1 MKADKMAG
9 TGTKKESGTGPKLI
23 LREEPDWLMEAVS
36 CLSGSYMLD
45 SEEWLKKEGVLTEA
59 QKREKIAPYLRY
71 RNAMRAELEPF
82 FVQYPLLMNFIDRE
96 AKEPESIELGRF
108 SMDSY
113 LVAVREFLFPADRPD
128 DGQIRECTAEWLGV
142 LFDEGRQESG
152 EHRDVTGH
160 PVKDLEDLLDR
171 LSRWK
176 SNEDRYKMILLYTQ
190 CTEVIDALRALQEPC
205 AEAGRRCLPLVGER
219 MERFRRS
226 IQAFASPRD
235 LLEAIGYV
243 DWSAWGEETD
253 IHVIPGIVACN
264 TMRFH
269 FTDKGE
275 GAGPAKENPVAT
287 IDIGLDVFEEIKR
300 QRSGEEDD
308 RELVSRLKAVSD
320 PTRLKI
326 LRILAKEPKY
336 LQELSRELSLTP
348 ATVSHHLGVLLE
360 EELVTMQL
368 PAGKKRVYYRVEPEK
383 LRILGGQISRL
394 GQSVQSG
401 RKNEMERNER

>member
-9 TGTKKESGTGPKLI
+9 TEKKARLI

-45 SEEWLKKEGVLTEA
+45 SEEWLKKEGALTEA

-71 RNAMRAELEPF
+71 RDAMRAELEPLF
-82 FVQYPLLMNFIDRE
+82 AQYPLLMNFIDRE
-96 AKEPESIELGRF
+96 AKELESIELDRF

-113 LVAVREFLFPADRPD
+113 LVAARELLSAADRPD
-128 DGQIRECTAEWLGV
+128 EGQIRECTAEWLGV
-142 LFDEGRQESG
+142 LFEEGRQESG
-152 EHRDVTGH
+152 GHRDAPEH
-160 PVKDLEDLLDR
+160 PVKDLPDLLDR

-190 CTEVIDALRALQEPC
+190 CTEVIDALRELREPC

-219 MERFRRS
+219 MGRFRRS
-226 IQAFASPRD
+226 IQAFASPWD
-235 LLEAIGYV
+235 LLEATGYV

-275 GAGPAKENPVAT
+275 GAGPAKETPMAT

-308 RELVSRLKAVSD
+308 RELVSRLKAISD

-360 EELVTMQL
+360 EELVTVQL
-368 PAGKKRVYYRVEPEK
+368 PAGKKRVYYRSEPEK
-383 LRILGGQISRL
+383 LRILGGRISRL
-394 GQSVQSG
+394 GQPKERDTKYKTG
-401 RKNEMERNER
+401 RNEQ